1 MEISEKC
8 IDYIERHERD
18 LSFKMMVISEKC
30 LDYKERHERDL
41 SFKMMVISE
50 KMSRLHRKA

>member
-1 MEISEKC
+1 M
-8 IDYIERHERD
+8 RD

-30 LDYKERHERDL
+30 IDYKERHERDL

-50 KMSRLHRKA
+50 KNV